1 MSMNVGLF
9 DRFIRFA
16 LGAML
21 LYIGIGLN
29 PDTALG
35 YGLDAVGAIAI
46 LSGVFGFCGLYRL
59 LGIDTRKT
67 SSEAE

>member
-1 MSMNVGLF
+1 MNVGLL

-21 LYIGIGLN
+21 LYAGIGLN
-29 PDTALG
+29 PNATVG

-46 LSGVFGFCGLYRL
+46 LTGIFGFCGLYRL
-59 LGIDTRKT
+59 LGINTR
-67 SSEAE
+67 SASNAE